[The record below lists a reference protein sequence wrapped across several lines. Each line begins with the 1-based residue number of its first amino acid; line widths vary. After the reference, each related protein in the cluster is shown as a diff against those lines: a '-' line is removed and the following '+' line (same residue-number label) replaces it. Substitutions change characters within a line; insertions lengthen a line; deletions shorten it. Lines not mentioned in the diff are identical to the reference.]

1 MARRNLQYEAQV
13 QAQAQVAPQVYA
25 LQEALAQARADRNSA
40 IHAAATAYKGVSGAI
55 HRAGPQVRKNF
66 RESQRMAAGTDAITA
81 PALAGNPTIAAAA
94 AHEGRVASHVLSRRL
109 ADRLSDLSDRR
120 IAAAAGRAF
129 QVGKAAAD
137 YSATAAGIQSKRQ
150 NLAAQE
156 GLLAASNFSKLTES
170 QADRDLRVRLQDDAQ
185 SFDAAKLASEQS
197 FTAHQNALGRRAD
210 RIETGMELRGKRADR
225 QFTAEQNALQRKN
238 SRDIARINKRGSGGS
253 SSGPQPT
260 AATTFKGRQ
269 AIEAWKD
276 QYAASGDMSKVAS
289 DARKKNV
296 PAAIINAAANLHSK
310 GYIAPREVQ
319 ALERM
324 GIAIPQEWKPQVI
337 RPHLRKRRSRRK

>member
-170 QADRDLRVRLQDDAQ
+170 QADRDLRVNLQDDAQ
-185 SFDAAKLASEQS
+185 AFQG
-197 FTAHQNALGRRAD
+197 HQNALSRRQDALD
-210 RIETGMELRGKRADR
+210 RASRAKSDAAQR
-225 QFTAEQNALQRKN
+225 EFTAEQNALSRRATRRNTVYSQRQQN
-238 SRDIARINKRGSGGS
+238 RRTAMSNRGSTA
-253 SSGPQPT
+253 GPKPS
-260 AATTFKGRQ
+260 ADTTFKGRQ
-269 AIEAWKD
+269 AIQAWRD
-276 QYAASGDMSKVAS
+276 TYDADGDMSTTAGK
-289 DARKKNV
+289 ARKKGV
-296 PAAIINAAANLHSK
+296 PSPIYNAAADLHSK
-310 GYIAPREVQ
+310 DYISPKGIRDLAN
-319 ALERM
+319 M
-324 GIAIPQEWKPQVI
+324 GIVVPKEWTPQFVKPYA
-337 RPHLRKRRSRRK
+337 RKRRSRRK